1 MRHAVNEEI
10 AKRDQEGEDKEAREV
25 LVLRH
30 FAKSSKI
37 ARKYSP
43 MKAFPQRYKEDVF
56 QVCKCRFVS

>member
-30 FAKSSKI
+30 FAKSSKYD
-37 ARKYSP
+37 RT
-43 MKAFPQRYKEDVF
+43 QVF
-56 QVCKCRFVS
+56 TP